1 MRKGL
6 IRNTED
12 RVDNFMD
19 NKNDL
24 DLSMNQS
31 LANKFE
37 RLYKEEKSKRQSAES
52 ELSLIKGIGNNS
64 PEMKALKKELGE
76 VKGDN
81 KQLANQVE
89 DQKIVSRKHQEINGK
104 LQVELTESK
113 KKECKCNTKT
123 STSS

>member
-37 RLYKEEKSKRQSAES
+37 RLYKEEKSRRQFAEK
-52 ELSLIKGIGNNS
+52 ELQELKDDNKKLSLQISDMINK
-64 PEMKALKKELGE
+64 LK
-76 VKGDN
+76 DA
-81 KQLANQVE
+81 QF
-89 DQKIVSRKHQEINGK
+89 
-104 LQVELTESK
+104 
-113 KKECKCNTKT
+113 
-123 STSS
+123 

>member
-37 RLYKEEKSKRQSAES
+37 RLYKEEKSRRQFAE
-52 ELSLIKGIGNNS
+52 
-64 PEMKALKKELGE
+64 KELQE
-76 VKGDN
+76 VKDDN
-81 KQLANQVE
+81 KKLALQISNM
-89 DQKIVSRKHQEINGK
+89 INN
-104 LQVELTESK
+104 LRDPQF
-113 KKECKCNTKT
+113 
-123 STSS
+123 

>member
-37 RLYKEEKSKRQSAES
+37 RLYKDEKSRRQFAEK
-52 ELSLIKGIGNNS
+52 ELQEVKDDNKKLSLQISDMI
-64 PEMKALKKELGE
+64 
-76 VKGDN
+76 N
-81 KQLANQVE
+81 KLRDAQF
-89 DQKIVSRKHQEINGK
+89 
-104 LQVELTESK
+104 
-113 KKECKCNTKT
+113 
-123 STSS
+123 